1 MFCFEVSDS
10 LGLPCQTTHNLFPLG
25 VATADHLPQ
34 SNPNTLFCLTNPL
47 HVLPFSYLYTM
58 NKQVM
63 LNFW

>member
-47 HVLPFSYLYTM
+47 GEGIADSSLSAICIQWI
-58 NKQVM
+58 NR
-63 LNFW
+63 